1 MISIDIPGFG
11 PLEFHHLVLDYNGT
25 LAVDGALVEGVTP
38 ALERLSR
45 DVTIHVLT
53 ADTFGRAAEILTGLP
68 VRLVLMGPEHQEKAK
83 LDYVRR
89 LGPGKTVCVG
99 NGRNDRLMLKEAV
112 LGMAVLLA
120 EGAASEAVA
129 AADVVCPG
137 IVAALELLLHPLRLT
152 ATLRS

>member
-1 MISIDIPGFG
+1 MISIEIPGFG
-11 PLEFHHLVLDYNGT
+11 PLDIHHLVLDYNGT
-25 LAVDGALVEGVTP
+25 LAVDGLLVDGVAP

-45 DVTIHVLT
+45 NLTIHVLT
-53 ADTFGRAAEILTGLP
+53 ADTFGRATEILTGMP

-83 LDYVRR
+83 LDYLRR
-89 LGPGKTVCVG
+89 LGPGKSVCVG
-99 NGRNDRLMLKEAV
+99 NGRNDRLMLKEAA
-112 LGMAVLLA
+112 LGIAVLLA
-120 EGAASEAVA
+120 EGAAGEAVA